1 MQKQLI
7 GTEMKKLDEC
17 ANKGYRAGKFSTDT
31 DIPNDIFQGF
41 LEEIQEKCPLVMSA
55 IESLVVSDTMHRNAN
70 KTEHYKKLC
79 ASQSLA
85 ILLNIRNS
93 RAANDFVFLFAI
105 LCISYSAGK
114 QMINML
120 SKLSVQCTVGH
131 PVSTCTCIFT

>member
-7 GTEMKKLDEC
+7 GTEMKKLEEC

-31 DIPNDIFQGF
+31 DIPYDIFQGF

-55 IESLVVSDTMHRNAN
+55 IESLVVSNTTHWNAN

-93 RAANDFVFLFAI
+93 RAVNDFVFLFGI

-120 SKLSVQCTVGH
+120 SKLGLSVQWDTL
-131 PVSTCTCIFT
+131 